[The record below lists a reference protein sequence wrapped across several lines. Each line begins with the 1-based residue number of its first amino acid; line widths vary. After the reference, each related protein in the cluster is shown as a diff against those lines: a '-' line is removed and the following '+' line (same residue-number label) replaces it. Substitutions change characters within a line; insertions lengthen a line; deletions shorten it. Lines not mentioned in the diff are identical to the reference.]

1 MSTSVLLCPLC
12 GAPTRDIS
20 LVSLGGGYVQGSV
33 VVCWS
38 DACRHLIPTRETSAA
53 TKHAIE
59 RALPELVRE
68 LAGLTTPPEVAT
80 LLGVL
85 LLRGAPPT
93 SCALKHLPLTNAW
106 GEPTG
111 AQGVAFDA
119 STSDGPLLR
128 GRARTREE
136 LADEISVAVRLQGGS
151 ATITAWVRL
160 RDVLGLLVLGTF
172 SEIE

>member
-1 MSTSVLLCPLC
+1 MSTSVLSCPLC
-12 GAPTRDIS
+12 DAPTRNVNVMLS
-20 LVSLGGGYVQGSV
+20 SGAGVGAV
-33 VVCWS
+33 VVCGS
-38 DACRHLIPTRETSAA
+38 DTCRHLIPTRETSAA
-53 TKHAIE
+53 TKLAIE
-59 RALPELVRE
+59 RALPKLVRE
-68 LAGLTTPPEVAT
+68 LEGLTTPPEVTT
-80 LLGVL
+80 LLGAL
-85 LLRGAPPT
+85 LLRGAPPMMCT
-93 SCALKHLPLTNAW
+93 LKPLPLTNAW

-111 AQGVAFDA
+111 AQGLAFDA

-172 SEIE
+172 AEIE